1 MITFNKCMGTNEKQA
16 FFPLLDKLRVNFVY
30 LKKKKQT
37 KSILFVRGGSVE
49 PKDQPGR
56 AV

>member
-37 KSILFVRGGSVE
+37 KSILSVRGGSVE